1 MVVSLIWNNFLKG
14 KMRPSENAEKNGR
27 VKLASRGVAPWFLM
41 SAFWLLL
48 AVASAVEMWLLRPD
62 DLAGDLRFAATQWLP
77 WVFLTPLLMWLS
89 AAFTLE
95 GNKWRRTIWVHLAA
109 CVTIVGA
116 LGFFGYCAG
125 PVLTPATAGSLT
137 PNPARTGVVVVV
149 RRATMQLPIFW
160 AVIGAAHALLF
171 YQRDRDRERREA
183 ELRGCLTQARLAA
196 LRMQLNPH
204 FLFNTLNSI
213 TSLVREDPP
222 AAEEMIQSLSALLRL
237 TLTAGDRQEISLRE
251 ELQFLDRYLG
261 IEQTRFG
268 DRFRVEKQIE
278 TDALD
283 ALTPSLI
290 LQPLVENAI
299 KHGIQKQIMPGFV
312 RIQADRCGDA
322 LRLQVTNSG
331 PPLDGKTGQWREGV
345 GLGNT
350 RTRLRELYDGG
361 GSLNFWPRPEG
372 GLMVEL
378 RIPWRAAPLPRPA
391 VRRPHSEVA
400 A

>member
-1 MVVSLIWNNFLKG
+1 MS
-14 KMRPSENAEKNGR
+14 PSEKAGKNGR

-48 AVASAVEMWLLRPD
+48 AAASAFEMWLLRPD
-62 DLAGDLRFAATQWLP
+62 DLVGDLRFAATQWLP

-89 AAFTLE
+89 NAFTLE
-95 GNKWRRTIWVHLAA
+95 GTQWRRTLWVHLAA
-109 CVTIVGA
+109 CVIIVGA
-116 LGFFGYCAG
+116 LGIFGYCAG
-125 PVLTPATAGSLT
+125 PMLARATAGSLS
-137 PNPARTGVVVVV
+137 PNPEMTGVVVVV

-171 YQRDRDRERREA
+171 YQRDRDRQRREA
-183 ELRGCLTQARLAA
+183 ELRECLTEARLAA

-222 AAEEMIQSLSALLRL
+222 AAEDMIQSLSGLLRSSL
-237 TLTAGDRQEISLRE
+237 TSGDRQEISLRE

-322 LRLQVTNSG
+322 LRLQVANSG
-331 PPLDGKTGQWREGV
+331 PPLDGKYGQWHEGV

-372 GLMVEL
+372 GLTVEL
-378 RIPWRAAPLPRPA
+378 RIPWRAVPVPRPA
-391 VRRPHSEVA
+391 ARRPCSEVA
-400 A
+400 S